1 MGEKRWQQLIGL
13 CFIISIQE
21 VPGIKQEE
29 GVRGELLSTKMLI
42 AVHEFKCSG
51 KVYCSHT
58 GISLMCPILRFRS
71 EYGIRIVMHHGH
83 HLALEVSRS
92 TIYAVTAG

>member
-1 MGEKRWQQLIGL
+1 MEAGKTVI
-13 CFIISIQE
+13 
-21 VPGIKQEE
+21 IKQRRIECT
-29 GVRGELLSTKMLI
+29 VSKVVIRSRFDTSLLIPLHYIIM
-42 AVHEFKCSG
+42 SG